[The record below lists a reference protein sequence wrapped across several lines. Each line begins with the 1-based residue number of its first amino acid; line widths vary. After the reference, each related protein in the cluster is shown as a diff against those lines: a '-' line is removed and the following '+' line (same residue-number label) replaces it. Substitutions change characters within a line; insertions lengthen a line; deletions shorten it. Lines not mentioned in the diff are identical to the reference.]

1 MDKKTILIIGTADT
15 KSDEILFMKSCVE
28 AQNGNVKI
36 MDVGVLGDPPFTP
49 DYSKHDVAKFANT
62 SNKDIIALGHENLA
76 MTKTAEGAAA
86 LTRKLY
92 DDGLIDGMI
101 ALGGSMGT
109 DLALD
114 TAAALPLGVPKYV
127 VSTIAF
133 SHLIPPERI
142 TPDLTMMLCSGG
154 LYGLNTVCKSVLSQ
168 ACGGVLG
175 AAKAIRKPNA
185 KKPLVALSS
194 LGKTALKYMVYL
206 KPELEKRGYELIVF
220 HTTGQG
226 GRALEWLAKRGRFVA
241 VLDFSLQE
249 VVNDL
254 FKSVV
259 TSGSNRL
266 VRAGEIGIPQI
277 IAPGSINIIDLPTW
291 QKPIKKL
298 KNRPRHVHNRLISSV
313 TLSGKELQ
321 KAAKNISDK
330 VSNAKGPVKFILPK
344 KGVLEWDREGNEL
357 HDLETL
363 NIFFD
368 AIKANVKSNVDLIEL
383 DCHINDMEFVNKVLE
398 IFDEWVEKGIIEK
411 GIQ

>member
-142 TPDLTMMLCSGG
+142 TPDLTMMLWSGG
-154 LYGLNTVCKSVLSQ
+154 LYGF
-168 ACGGVLG
+168 
-175 AAKAIRKPNA
+175 
-185 KKPLVALSS
+185 
-194 LGKTALKYMVYL
+194 KYGM
-206 KPELEKRGYELIVF
+206 
-220 HTTGQG
+220 
-226 GRALEWLAKRGRFVA
+226 
-241 VLDFSLQE
+241 
-249 VVNDL
+249 
-254 FKSVV
+254 
-259 TSGSNRL
+259 
-266 VRAGEIGIPQI
+266 
-277 IAPGSINIIDLPTW
+277 
-291 QKPIKKL
+291 
-298 KNRPRHVHNRLISSV
+298 
-313 TLSGKELQ
+313 
-321 KAAKNISDK
+321 
-330 VSNAKGPVKFILPK
+330 
-344 KGVLEWDREGNEL
+344 
-357 HDLETL
+357 
-363 NIFFD
+363 
-368 AIKANVKSNVDLIEL
+368 
-383 DCHINDMEFVNKVLE
+383 
-398 IFDEWVEKGIIEK
+398 
-411 GIQ
+411 